1 MLICQACESVN
12 GGTASV
18 CFSCGARLRKRLLSR
33 LGSVLHRRSSAG
45 HDPAGAAQSKSR
57 GNAYLEHGDYER
69 AVEAFDEAIR
79 LDPRDAEAYY
89 LRGSAYSYL
98 GRFKRALEDGS
109 AAILLDPTD
118 ASSHN
123 ERGAGHLNEGR
134 YRRALEEYEEA
145 IRLDPERAS
154 AYAGR
159 AIAGA
164 LLGNPGAGLD
174 AQRAIEL
181 GFDARFIEEMVTEA
195 RQAARG

>member
-1 MLICQACESVN
+1 M
-12 GGTASV
+12 
-18 CFSCGARLRKRLLSR
+18 
-33 LGSVLHRRSSAG
+33 
-45 HDPAGAAQSKSR
+45 
-57 GNAYLEHGDYER
+57 EHGDYER

-109 AAILLDPTD
+109 AAVLLDPTD